1 MTLRPTVAEA
11 STAAHAAP
19 APADAATSGVPRPPV
34 GAPPQWSFPQAARG
48 RLGNGLEVVSYD
60 VPGQYVVSVRLAVP
74 MPLVREPRG
83 REGIG
88 TIMART
94 LDEGTA
100 RHTAE
105 EFAELLERKGIALGA
120 GASESGLSVDM
131 DVAKGHL
138 SAALALM
145 SEAVREPAF
154 PENEVS
160 RHVKTRLAEID
171 HERAVPGQRAALAFL
186 ETYFDEAE
194 RASRPSAG
202 TRASVEAI
210 TREQLVA
217 FHAAQVVPSGS
228 TIVVAGDLTGVD
240 VLDEVERAFGS
251 WAGTPST
258 NAEPVAPRRADDAA
272 RVVFVD
278 RPGSV
283 QTEIYLGCPGP
294 DRRVDGGW
302 APYPVLAFV
311 LGGSPHA
318 RIDAVLREEK
328 GYTYGMRASFRP
340 RRREGLF
347 LVSGSVRADATVE
360 ALGLLLDILERG
372 RDGFTPE
379 ETRAGVDFIHK
390 TAPGRY
396 ATADAVADEAA
407 AMALEGL
414 TTEFTTANL
423 LDLATV
429 DADRLSAAYN
439 RFVTGDWTVVVVG
452 DAARF
457 ADGVRGR
464 GRGDVTRVP
473 A

>member
-1 MTLRPTVAEA
+1 MTQRPTE
-11 STAAHAAP
+11 
-19 APADAATSGVPRPPV
+19 ADAMTNPSTTTTPSTTATVPRPPV
-34 GAPPQWSFPQAARG
+34 AAPGVWTFPEAARG

-60 VPGQYVVSVRLAVP
+60 VPGQYVISVRLAVP

-138 SAALALM
+138 PAALQLM

-154 PENEVS
+154 PENEVA
-160 RHVKTRLAEID
+160 RHVRTRLAEID

-202 TRASVEAI
+202 TRESVGAI
-210 TREQLVA
+210 TREELVA

-228 TIVVAGDLTGVD
+228 TVVVAGDLTGVD
-240 VLDEVERAFGS
+240 VLEEVERALGA
-251 WAGTPST
+251 WTGEPLATT
-258 NAEPVAPRRADDAA
+258 EPVAPRRAGDAA
-272 RVVFVD
+272 RIVFVD

-311 LGGSPHA
+311 MGGSPNA

-347 LVSGSVRADATVE
+347 LVSGSVRADATAE
-360 ALGLLLDILERG
+360 ALDLLLDILERG
-372 RDGFTPE
+372 RDGFSAQ
-379 ETRAGVDFIHK
+379 ETRSGVDFIHK

-414 TTEFTTANL
+414 STEFTTANL

-429 DADRLSAAYN
+429 DADRLAAAYN

-452 DAARF
+452 DADRY
-457 ADGVRGR
+457 ADSVRGL
-464 GRGDVTRVP
+464 GRGEVTVVP

>member
-1 MTLRPTVAEA
+1 MTLRPTEA
-11 STAAHAAP
+11 DAGRHRPAAP
-19 APADAATSGVPRPPV
+19 AAADAATAGCRVRRSARRRSGPSPPA
-34 GAPPQWSFPQAARG
+34 APGP
-48 RLGNGLEVVSYD
+48 LGNGLEVVSYD

-202 TRASVEAI
+202 TRESVEAI
-210 TREQLVA
+210 TREELVA

-228 TIVVAGDLTGVD
+228 TIVVAGDLAGVD
-240 VLDEVERAFGS
+240 VLDEVERAFGG
-251 WAGTPST
+251 WAGD
-258 NAEPVAPRRADDAA
+258 AVDARRAGGSAPGRRRRA
-272 RVVFVD
+272 GRVRRPSRLGAD
-278 RPGSV
+278 RALPR
-283 QTEIYLGCPGP
+283 LPGP

-302 APYPVLAFV
+302 APYPVLA
-311 LGGSPHA
+311 LRPGRLAQRPH
-318 RIDAVLREEK
+318 
-328 GYTYGMRASFRP
+328 
-340 RRREGLF
+340 RRR
-347 LVSGSVRADATVE
+347 
-360 ALGLLLDILERG
+360 
-372 RDGFTPE
+372 
-379 ETRAGVDFIHK
+379 
-390 TAPGRY
+390 
-396 ATADAVADEAA
+396 AA
-407 AMALEGL
+407 
-414 TTEFTTANL
+414 
-423 LDLATV
+423 
-429 DADRLSAAYN
+429 
-439 RFVTGDWTVVVVG
+439 
-452 DAARF
+452 
-457 ADGVRGR
+457 
-464 GRGDVTRVP
+464 
-473 A
+473 

>member
-1 MTLRPTVAEA
+1 MTPRLTEAEA
-11 STAAHAAP
+11 NATAHAAP
-19 APADAATSGVPRPPV
+19 AAAHAATSGVPRPPV
-34 GAPPQWSFPQAARG
+34 GAPPQWTFPSAARG

-210 TREQLVA
+210 TRE
-217 FHAAQVVPSGS
+217 AAG
-228 TIVVAGDLTGVD
+228 GL
-240 VLDEVERAFGS
+240 
-251 WAGTPST
+251 
-258 NAEPVAPRRADDAA
+258 PRR
-272 RVVFVD
+272 
-278 RPGSV
+278 PGGAV
-283 QTEIYLGCPGP
+283 GQHHRGGRRP
-294 DRRVDGGW
+294 DRRGRARRGRAGLRELGRYAVDG
-302 APYPVLAFV
+302 
-311 LGGSPHA
+311 
-318 RIDAVLREEK
+318 R
-328 GYTYGMRASFRP
+328 
-340 RRREGLF
+340 
-347 LVSGSVRADATVE
+347 
-360 ALGLLLDILERG
+360 
-372 RDGFTPE
+372 
-379 ETRAGVDFIHK
+379 RAGGA
-390 TAPGRY
+390 APGRRRRPGR
-396 ATADAVADEAA
+396 VRGPSR
-407 AMALEGL
+407 LG
-414 TTEFTTANL
+414 
-423 LDLATV
+423 
-429 DADRLSAAYN
+429 ADRDLPRLPRPRPTGRRRLGALPGAGLRAGRLAPRAHRRRAA
-439 RFVTGDWTVVVVG
+439 
-452 DAARF
+452 
-457 ADGVRGR
+457 
-464 GRGDVTRVP
+464 
-473 A
+473 